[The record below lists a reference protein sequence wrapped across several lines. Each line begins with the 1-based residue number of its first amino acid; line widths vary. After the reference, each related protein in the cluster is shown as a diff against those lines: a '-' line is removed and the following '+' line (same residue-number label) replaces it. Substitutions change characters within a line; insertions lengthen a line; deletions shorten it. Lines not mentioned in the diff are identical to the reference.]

1 MAHSLSAKKRVRQAA
16 KRRDRNRTRKSLIKK
31 QVKSAVTVLGKGDA
45 ATSAT
50 EVVKAVKL
58 LDRYANRGT
67 IHKNTAARK
76 KSQLM
81 SKLAKIKAG
90 K

>member
-16 KRRDRNRTRKSLIKK
+16 KRRDRNRARKTLIKK
-31 QVKSAVTVLGKGDA
+31 QVKTAVTTLGKGE
-45 ATSAT
+45 ATSSAA
-50 EVVKAVKL
+50 EVLKAIKL

-76 KSQLM
+76 KSQLQ

>member
-1 MAHSLSAKKRVRQAA
+1 MRIRKGEGFVARDSDRSA
-16 KRRDRNRTRKSLIKK
+16 KRRDRNRARKSLIKK
-31 QVKSAVTVLGKGDA
+31 QVKSASNTLGKGDA

-50 EVVKAVKL
+50 EVRKAIVL

-76 KSQLM
+76 FGRLT
-81 SKLAKIKAG
+81 KAVSAIA
-90 K
+90 

>member
-1 MAHSLSAKKRVRQAA
+1 VAHSLSANKRVRQSA
-16 KRRDRNRTRKSLIKK
+16 KRRERNRTRKALVKK
-31 QVKSAVTVLGKGDA
+31 QVKSASAQLVKGSTPETA
-45 ATSAT
+45 A
-50 EVVKAVKL
+50 EVRKAVIL

-81 SKLAKIKAG
+81 SKLAKLKAA

>member
-16 KRRDRNRTRKSLIKK
+16 KRRDRNRTRKALIKK
-31 QVKSAVTVLGKGDA
+31 QVKTATLTLGKGDA
-45 ATSAT
+45 AGSEA
-50 EVVKAVKL
+50 EVIKAIKL

-76 KSQLM
+76 KSQLA

>member
-1 MAHSLSAKKRVRQAA
+1 VAHSLSAKKRVRQSA
-16 KRRDRNRTRKSLIKK
+16 KRRDRNRARKTLIKK
-31 QVKSAVTVLGKGDA
+31 QVKTAVTTLGKGDA
-45 ATSAT
+45 GASAT
-50 EVVKAVKL
+50 EVVKAIKL

-67 IHKNTAARK
+67 IHKNTAARR